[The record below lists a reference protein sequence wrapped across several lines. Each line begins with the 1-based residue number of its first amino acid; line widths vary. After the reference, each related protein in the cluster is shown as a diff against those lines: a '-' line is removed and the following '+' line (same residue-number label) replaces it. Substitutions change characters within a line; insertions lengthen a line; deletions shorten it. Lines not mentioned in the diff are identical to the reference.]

1 MNCCPGAT
9 AVSVSALAADIA
21 KSRTTKEIIL
31 LGAVYIQLGST
42 MKSLA
47 AYAAFSDTYSKN
59 FSAKQILVFAAIF
72 CQLGNSLLTIAAVRE
87 ACSADKTNK

>member
-1 MNCCPGAT
+1 MNCCPGAA

-21 KSRTTKEIIL
+21 KGRTVKELVL
-31 LGAVYIQLGST
+31 LGAVYIQLGNT

-47 AYAAFSDTYSKN
+47 AYAAFSDIYSKEFN
-59 FSAKQILVFAAIF
+59 VKQILVFAAIF

-87 ACSADKTNK
+87 ACFNEKADK